1 MSNTFKV
8 IDMIT
13 REAQKIAH
21 ESTSFLKNVNMQY
34 DGEFGKTGSKQGNTL
49 RIREPVEFLVTS
61 GQRVADVQ
69 DITESTQTLT
79 VATQDHVAM
88 NMTSAELLMDID
100 YISDRYIKPAVKR
113 LVANMEYN
121 ALTQFIK
128 DTNQV
133 VGAGSYTLAGGYAPG
148 TALTD
153 LTAPGRAQAML
164 NLQCAP
170 TYDRCIIANSDNMA
184 TMVNGLKGLFQ
195 DSEQIKKQYNEGMM
209 GRTSMADWYA
219 NEKVWTMPNSA
230 DVAGAINAGTLTS
243 GVTTLTMDAMTAAPV
258 AGMVFTIGDGTYG
271 YIYDVHPETKQST
284 GKLKQFVV
292 TSATTTS
299 ISFSPA
305 VIFDTTNPKQNC
317 SGTLADNQVLNF
329 FGSASTNY
337 VQNIMFQKDAFTFV
351 SAPMPVYGSA
361 EECRNTNSD
370 GDDNRLNLRVWKQ
383 PDIINDRLILRIDAL
398 YGYKTIRP
406 AWACR
411 MSA

>member
-13 REAQKIAH
+13 KEAQKIAH

-34 DGEFGKTGSKQGNTL
+34 DGEFGKTGQKQGNTL

-69 DITESTQTLT
+69 DITESSQTLT

-88 NMTSAELLMDID
+88 NMTSAELTMDID
-100 YISDRYIKPAVKR
+100 YISERYVRPAVKR

-133 VGAGSYTLAGGYAPG
+133 VGAGTYSLAGGYAPG

-153 LTAPGRAQAML
+153 LAAPGRAQAML

-170 TYDRCIIANSDNMA
+170 TYDRCLIANSDSMA

-219 NEKVWTMPNSA
+219 NEKVWTLTNVA
-230 DVAGAINAGTLTS
+230 DVAGEINNGTLSS
-243 GVTTLTMDAMTAAPV
+243 GITTLTVDGFTTI
-258 AGMVFTIGDGTYG
+258 GGEGSVFTVENIF
-271 YIYDVHPETKQST
+271 DVHPETKQST

-292 TSATTTS
+292 TAGTTTTS
-299 ISFSPA
+299 LKFLPA
-305 VIFDTTNPKQNC
+305 MIYDTTNPKQNC
-317 SGTLADNQVLNF
+317 SGTPVDGADITF
-329 FGSASTNY
+329 YGSASTSY
-337 VQNIMFQKDAFTFV
+337 IQNIMFQKDAFTFV

-370 GDDNRLNLRVWKQ
+370 GDDSRINLRVWKQ

-411 MSA
+411 ISA

>member
-1 MSNTFKV
+1 MSNTFKT
-8 IDMIT
+8 IDMVT

-34 DGEFGKTGSKQGNTL
+34 DSEFGKNGAKIGSSL
-49 RIREPVEFLVTS
+49 RIREPVEFTVTG
-61 GQRVADVQ
+61 GQRVANVQ

-79 VATQDHVAM
+79 VATQDHVAI
-88 NMTSAELLMDID
+88 NMTSAELQMDID
-100 YISDRYIKPAVKR
+100 YISDRYIRPAVKR

-164 NLQCAP
+164 NTQCAP
-170 TYDRCIIANSDNMA
+170 SYDRCIIANSDSMA

-195 DSEQIKKQYNEGMM
+195 DSEQIKRQYKEGIM
-209 GRTSMADWYA
+209 GRTSMADWYS

-230 DVAGAINAGTLTS
+230 DVAGAINNGTLTS
-243 GVTTLTMDAMTAAPV
+243 GITSLTVDGFTAAPV
-258 AGMVFTIGDGTYG
+258 AGMVFTVEN
-271 YIYDVHPETKQST
+271 IYDVHPETKQST
-284 GKLKQFVV
+284 GKLKQFVIS
-292 TSATTTS
+292 SATTTS
-299 ISFSPA
+299 LTFSPA
-305 VIFDTTNPKQNC
+305 MIYDTTNPKQNC
-317 SGTLADNQVLNF
+317 SGTPVNDAVITF

-351 SAPMPVYGSA
+351 SAPLPIYGNEA
-361 EECRNTNSD
+361 ECRNTNSD
-370 GDDNRLNLRVWKQ
+370 GDDSRLNLRVWKQ
-383 PDIINDRLILRIDAL
+383 PDILNDRLILRIDAL

-411 MSA
+411 ISA

>member
-1 MSNTFKV
+1 MSNTIKV

-13 REAQKIAH
+13 KEAQKIAH

-34 DGEFGKTGSKQGNTL
+34 DGEFGKAGAKQGNTL
-49 RIREPVEFLVTS
+49 RIREPVDFLVTS

-100 YISDRYIKPAVKR
+100 YISERYVRPAVKR

-133 VGAGSYTLAGGYAPG
+133 VGAGSYSLAGGYAPG

-153 LTAPGRAQAML
+153 LSAPGRAQAML
-164 NLQCAP
+164 NMQCAP
-170 TYDRCIIANSDNMA
+170 TYDRCLIANSDNVG

-195 DSEQIKKQYNEGMM
+195 DSEQIKKQYREGMM
-209 GRTSMADWYA
+209 GRTSMADWYS
-219 NEKVWTMPNSA
+219 NEKVWTMTNVA
-230 DVAGAINAGTLTS
+230 DVAGEINAGTLTS
-243 GVTTLTMDAMTAAPV
+243 GITTLTVDGFT
-258 AGMVFTIGDGTYG
+258 TIGDVGTVFTVES
-271 YIYDVHPETKQST
+271 IYDVHPETKAST

-292 TSATTTS
+292 TSGTTTTS
-299 ISFSPA
+299 LKFLPA
-305 VIFDTTNPKQNC
+305 MIYDTTNPKQNC
-317 SGTLADNQVLNF
+317 SGTPVDNADITF
-329 FGSASTNY
+329 YGSASTGY

-370 GDDNRLNLRVWKQ
+370 GDDSRLNLRVWKQ

-411 MSA
+411 ISA

>member
-1 MSNTFKV
+1 MSNTLKV

-13 REAQKIAH
+13 RESQKIAH

-34 DGEFGKTGSKQGNTL
+34 DGEFGRNGAKIGSSL
-49 RIREPVEFLVTS
+49 RIREPVEFTVTE
-61 GQRVADVQ
+61 GQRVAQVQ

-79 VATQDHVAM
+79 VATQDHVAI

-100 YISDRYIKPAVKR
+100 YISDRYLQPAIKR
-113 LVANMEYN
+113 LVAKMEAN

-133 VGAGSYTLAGGYAPG
+133 VGAGSYSLAGGYAPG

-164 NLQCAP
+164 NVQCAP
-170 TYDRCIIANSDNMA
+170 SYDRCIIANSDNMA

-195 DSEQIKKQYNEGMM
+195 DSEQIKRQYNEGMM

-219 NEKVWTMPNSA
+219 NEKIWTMPNSA
-230 DVAGAINAGTLTS
+230 DVAGEINAGTLTS
-243 GVTTLTMDAMTAAPV
+243 GITTLTVDGFTAAPV
-258 AGMVFTIGDGTYG
+258 AGMVFTVEN
-271 YIYDVHPETKQST
+271 IYDVHPETKQST
-284 GKLKQFVV
+284 GKLKQFVI

-299 ISFSPA
+299 LTFSPA
-305 VIFDTTNPKQNC
+305 MIYDTTNPKQNC
-317 SGTLADNQVLNF
+317 SGTPVDNADITF

-337 VQNIMFQKDAFTFV
+337 AQNIMFQKDAFTFV
-351 SAPMPVYGSA
+351 SAPLPIFGNEA
-361 EECRNTNSD
+361 ECRNTNSD
-370 GDDNRLNLRVWKQ
+370 GDDSRLNLRVWKQ
-383 PDIINDRLILRIDAL
+383 PDIINDRMILRIDAL

-411 MSA
+411 ISA